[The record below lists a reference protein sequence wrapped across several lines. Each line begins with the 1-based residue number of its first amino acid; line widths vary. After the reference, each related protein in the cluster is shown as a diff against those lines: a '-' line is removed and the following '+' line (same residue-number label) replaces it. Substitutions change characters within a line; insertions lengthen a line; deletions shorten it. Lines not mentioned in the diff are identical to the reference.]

1 MNIIIQKDKV
11 KVVSLITM
19 LYFFLLFIDIDECSN
34 GNACGEKAYC
44 VNNDG
49 SFWCLCEPGYNG
61 DPFKKC
67 EGKMAILY
75 TSS

>member
-1 MNIIIQKDKV
+1 MNIIIKRTKS
-11 KVVSLITM
+11 KLSHLLPCCI
-19 LYFFLLFIDIDECSN
+19 FLLFIDIDECSN
-34 GNACGEKAYC
+34 GKACGENAYC

-67 EGKMAILY
+67 EGKMAILC

>member
-1 MNIIIQKDKV
+1 M
-11 KVVSLITM
+11 LFITR
-19 LYFFLLFIDIDECSN
+19 LKYIFLFIDIDECSN

-49 SFWCLCEPGYNG
+49 SFWCLCDPGYNG

-67 EGKMAILY
+67 EGKKWPFCVQAAERFGK
-75 TSS
+75 